1 MKYTVFE
8 KKVLIKW
15 NKDLLEL
22 HQRCCKTYLI
32 QRSLKSRR
40 IKQFFIIYNTY
51 VNEKNI
57 QMYFFRPINIFV
69 QALILDQLDKISNYV
84 NPSKDETKKRKRK
97 LHKK

>member
-69 QALILDQLDKISNYV
+69 QALVLDQLDKISNYV

>member
-69 QALILDQLDKISNYV
+69 QALVLDQLDKISNYV
-84 NPSKDETKKRKRK
+84 KPSKDETKKRKRK